1 MKSAPPSLDG
11 RSIASRNFATC
22 FSPASRTSTSVARL
36 PTTLTLF
43 TPQPPLSL
51 ETTYPENT
59 NPSVSKLAT
68 LRPSRG
74 VAQPGSALR
83 SGRRG
88 PQFKSGHPDVWGLA
102 VGGALL
108 LKARSGRRVKT
119 GARAELARPDD
130 GAASGASAGRRG
142 PQFKS
147 GHPDV

>member
-108 LKARSGRRVKT
+108 LKGASRPASEDGRTSR
-119 GARAELARPDD
+119 ARAP
-130 GAASGASAGRRG
+130 
-142 PQFKS
+142 
-147 GHPDV
+147 